1 MNSLRNGAVVVL
13 VLVAVVLQ
21 VAVLRYVSVDGVVP
35 DLALLLVVAAGFV
48 RGPHYAATL
57 GFVAGLVLD
66 LAPPA
71 DHVAGRWALAL
82 VVAGYLAGRVRLDAR
97 NSVPAALLA
106 VAGCSFVASSI
117 FALSG
122 VVLGDDGLAAGQMLQ
137 VIVIG
142 VVWDVLV
149 AAVLLPPM
157 TALLRRLRPAR
168 VAY

>member
-1 MNSLRNGAVVVL
+1 MTALRNAAVVAL
-13 VLVAVVLQ
+13 VFVAVILQ

-35 DLALLLVVAAGFV
+35 DVALLLVVAAGFA
-48 RGPHYAATL
+48 RGPQYAAAL

-66 LAPPA
+66 LAPPV

-82 VVAGYLAGRVRLDAR
+82 VVAGYLAGRVRLDVR

-106 VAGCSFVASSI
+106 VAGCSFVATSL

-122 VVLGDDGLAAGQMLQ
+122 LVLGDAGPPTGQMIQ
-137 VIVIG
+137 VIGIS

-149 AAVLLPPM
+149 APLLLPPA
-157 TALLRRLRPAR
+157 TALLRRLRPPR